1 MGNLKNGLI
10 RRYRVLDPFA
20 LPNSSIIVEKEG
32 VGQFRKGDTM
42 DEITFRRL
50 GGRSL
55 VLSGTIIE
63 FHVQEDES

>member
-1 MGNLKNGLI
+1 MKPGMI
-10 RRYRVLDPFA
+10 RRFRVLNPYA
-20 LPNSSIIVEKEG
+20 LPRGSIIVDKPG
-32 VGQFRKGDTM
+32 VGEFQQGDTM

-63 FHVQEDES
+63 FHVEIEESKS